1 MIVITFISGAKL
13 VYNIF
18 AAVCP
23 VNNEAR

>member
-1 MIVITFISGAKL
+1 MIIIAFISGAKL

-23 VNNEAR
+23 VNEAR